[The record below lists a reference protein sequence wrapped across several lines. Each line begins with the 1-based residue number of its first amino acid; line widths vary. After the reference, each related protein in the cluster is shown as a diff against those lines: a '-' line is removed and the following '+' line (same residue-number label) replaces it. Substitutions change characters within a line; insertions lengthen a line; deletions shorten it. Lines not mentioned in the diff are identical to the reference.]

1 MLQDKENIKLKVM
14 EKIVKNLSLSK
25 ASMFIRENLY
35 QKVDYSEIKDR
46 LFGKLTVDE
55 LYKEITGLRKK
66 GGLKMESLIEMI
78 KKLPPE
84 YEQEVYDFV
93 QFLLE
98 KKYPKPKK
106 ELKLSWRGALQN
118 LKDKYTSVEL
128 QHKILELWS
137 D

>member
-1 MLQDKENIKLKVM
+1 
-14 EKIVKNLSLSK
+14 
-25 ASMFIRENLY
+25 
-35 QKVDYSEIKDR
+35 
-46 LFGKLTVDE
+46 
-55 LYKEITGLRKK
+55 
-66 GGLKMESLIEMI
+66 MESLIEMI

-98 KKYPKPKK
+98 KKSPKPKK